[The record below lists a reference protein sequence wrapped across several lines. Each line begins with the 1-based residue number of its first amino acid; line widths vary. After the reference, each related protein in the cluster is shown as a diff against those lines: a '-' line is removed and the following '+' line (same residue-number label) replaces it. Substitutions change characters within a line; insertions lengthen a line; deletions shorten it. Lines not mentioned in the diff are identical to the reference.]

1 MTIGHKTEGNRDSS
15 QTKQYLLNLADGQR
29 WQFDVA
35 EELREWGEKL
45 AAIMELPECSGDT
58 GDVQTLVVTREKE
71 AETTLL
77 KQGGEPRTAA
87 NLSRPVK
94 WDVLDL
100 KLIRFMRHA
109 NDSSIVCDLGDEQD
123 WETEFIK
130 MQQVL
135 FPVFERAVGNGGF
148 PFHAALVRRVVS
160 GQRPAVGKEE
170 PFSAASGVSKDH
182 EAPVVRD
189 DPGCLLAASGGGG
202 KSTCARRIPPP
213 WQALSDDLA
222 LVLREK
228 SGTYR
233 VHPFPTWS
241 DYYWRRSENTWD
253 VHASAPVSAIF
264 FVEQAEKD
272 ELVPMGRGEAAI
284 LINALAAQMLQPGM
298 LYLEEQQ
305 RKTLRLKLFENAV
318 AVARAVPA
326 FLLKAS
332 LDGEFWVE
340 MERGLCLE
348 RG

>member
-1 MTIGHKTEGNRDSS
+1 MTMGHKTDESRESG
-15 QTKQYLLNLADGQR
+15 QAKLYELNLADGQR
-29 WQFDVA
+29 WQFDIA
-35 EELREWGEKL
+35 EELRQWGEKL
-45 AAIMELPECSGDT
+45 AAIMQLPEYSGDT
-58 GDVQTLVVTREKE
+58 GEVQTLVITREKQT
-71 AETTLL
+71 ETALL
-77 KQGGEPRTAA
+77 KQGGGQQPGGG
-87 NLSRPVK
+87 LSRPVK
-94 WDVLDL
+94 WDVVDL
-100 KLIRFMRHA
+100 KLIRFMRQA

-148 PFHAALVRRVVS
+148 PFHAALVRRAVI
-160 GQRPAVGKEE
+160 GQWPAVGKEE
-170 PFSAASGVSKDH
+170 PFSASSGDSKGH
-182 EAPVVRD
+182 EDLAVKD

-228 SGTYR
+228 SGSYR

-253 VHASAPVSAIF
+253 VHTSAPVLAIF

-272 ELVPMGRGEAAI
+272 EVVPMGRGEAAI

-305 RKTLRLKLFENAV
+305 RKILRLKLFENTV
-318 AVARAVPA
+318 AVARSVPA
-326 FLLKAS
+326 YLLKVS

-340 MERGLCLE
+340 MDKALGL
-348 RG
+348 